1 MTIYPNSGDTI
12 QYLYLTQMESGM
24 KNQIGTVDL
33 GRMFPNLLRYCSSIK
48 YSLDKQMVIF
58 NDVDEQRCDALRG
71 AVINAMFDGGI
82 TSPMFLYCKE
92 DNTLSFTYN
101 MLDDTKAVA
110 DIIRTLL
117 LNYPL
122 TIVDVIK
129 ELFLKGVL
137 LKGIYRGKSDNIGCD
152 TIDFQVF
159 FKDNVVEFI
168 FIERYLNRLYEVAG
182 GYLVHNGLVTDIIV
196 SSHNRQAILDYCSLH
211 GHYPE
216 IGDIVKTN
224 FKSDVLVAI
233 GRCHIRIWNKNTA
246 DTLNPIV
253 VRRDDIPDKTIIGL
267 EVTDDGFVV
276 HTTEPRIHYDL
287 NGNHIETKAY

>member
-1 MTIYPNSGDTI
+1 
-12 QYLYLTQMESGM
+12 M

-48 YSLDKQMVIF
+48 YSLEKQMVIF

-82 TSPMFLYCKE
+82 TFPMFSYCKK

-101 MLDDTKAVA
+101 MLDDTKVVA
-110 DIIRTLL
+110 DIIRTLM

-122 TIVDVIK
+122 TIVDVLK

-137 LKGIYRGKSDNIGCD
+137 LKDIYRGKSDNVGCD

-182 GYLVHNGLVTDIIV
+182 GYLIHNGLVTDIIV
-196 SSHNRQAILDYCSLH
+196 SSHNRRAILDYYALH
-211 GHYPE
+211 GHYPAT
-216 IGDIVKTN
+216 GDIVRTN
-224 FKSDVLVAI
+224 FKSDLLVAI
-233 GRCHIRIWNKNTA
+233 GHYHIRIWNKDTA
-246 DTLNPIV
+246 HTLEPIL
-253 VRRDDIPDKTIIGL
+253 VRRDDKLAKTVIGL
-267 EVTDDGFVV
+267 EVNDGRFVV
-276 HTTEPRIHYDL
+276 HTVESRIHYDL